1 MKVDRE
7 LLGDVYE
14 SPEVVGNLYR
24 KLQRSVDYQQK
35 QLWLPEEVIM
45 PVQQLEQVL

>member
-1 MKVDRE
+1 MNHRK
-7 LLGDVYE
+7 LLE
-14 SPEVVGNLYR
+14 TFYR